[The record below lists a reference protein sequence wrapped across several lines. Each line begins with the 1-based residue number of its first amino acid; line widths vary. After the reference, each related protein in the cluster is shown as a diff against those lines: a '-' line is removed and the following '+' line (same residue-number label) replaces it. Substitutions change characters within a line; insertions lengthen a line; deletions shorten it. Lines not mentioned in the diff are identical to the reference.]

1 MATVILH
8 VDDSP
13 TIRQWITS
21 VLKIKGGVTV
31 LSAEDGVEALNILS
45 TTTVDLLLSDLE
57 MPRVDGLELAKAVR
71 NMPQHKYL
79 PILILSTRTPES
91 FPVKRRE
98 AVTGWITKPVDADL
112 LNRWVNRLLPG

>member
-57 MPRVDGLELAKAVR
+57 MPRVDGLELAKPVR

-91 FPVKRRE
+91 FSVKRRE

>member
-8 VDDSP
+8 VDDSSS
-13 TIRQWITS
+13 IRHWITT
-21 VLKIKGGVTV
+21 VLTVKGGVTV

-45 TTTVDLLLSDLE
+45 TTSVDLLLSDLE

-79 PILILSTRTPES
+79 PILILSTRKPES
-91 FPVKRRE
+91 FPIKRLE

-112 LNRWVNRLLPG
+112 LTRWVNRLLPG